1 MLNDTN
7 RDAPLE
13 WHVVFDD
20 GEILIKAAD
29 LFDGVMLMIVR
40 RALAP
45 GTSGWQSST
54 RQFLSG
60 YRVRYEPE
68 MDRAR
73 LVRR

>member
-1 MLNDTN
+1 MPNNKDRT
-7 RDAPLE
+7 LE

-20 GEILIKAAD
+20 GDASVLAAD

-54 RQFLSG
+54 RQFLPG
-60 YRVRYEPE
+60 YRVRPMQGD